1 MAANP
6 AHSPVAPNRKITA
19 SRTPGLPNSRPLIA
33 SSPMRNALALVVL
46 FLLLL
51 AAPLG
56 HATPATTPG
65 PTPEGFSLRH
75 MDLTVDPR
83 HDFARF
89 AAGTWNDT
97 FEMPADKS
105 RYGAFDALAERN
117 LDNLRTLLEAAA
129 AGHAPA
135 GSLERQVGDFYA
147 AALDEAAF
155 EAVGLTPIESHLAE
169 LSAVDSPAAL
179 ARLVG
184 TWRGQG
190 LPGLF
195 GLWVG
200 PDSRQSDI
208 HALSFSQG
216 GLSLPSRDYY
226 FADQFAAIRTE
237 FVAHLTRLFQLAGD
251 DPATA
256 AAEAALI
263 LDLETALAAH
273 VRTPVQ
279 LRDRVANYHRYTLAD
294 FTALL
299 AALPVADLV
308 AASGLD
314 LTALEYV
321 IVGQPEF
328 FTGLNLL
335 LHERPLAHWRSH
347 LRHRLLS
354 SSATRLTA
362 AFAAEHFSFYGTTLN
377 GIPEQEPRWKRA
389 VRATDDS
396 LGEALSQLYV
406 ARYYPPEASAR
417 MATMIDNIKAVMRDR
432 LANLAWMSPTTRA
445 EALAKFNRFTARIG
459 HPDTWRDISAIAVS
473 RADYFG
479 NRRAADHH
487 ESRRRLDRLGEEVDK
502 TEWAMTAPTVN
513 AYFQP
518 TANQIVFPAG
528 ILQPPF
534 FDFHADDAVNYG
546 VIGAIIGHEIIHGFD
561 DQGRRYDA
569 AGNLRDWWTETDA
582 AEFAARAQVL
592 INQFN
597 TYEGLPGFFVNGTLT
612 QGENIADLGGVSIAF
627 EALQRALAASPRPP
641 LIDGYTPEQRF
652 FIAWAQ
658 GWRTTYRDDALR
670 RQLIVGPHAPGQF
683 RAIGALV
690 NQAAFH
696 EAFAIQPGNPM
707 WLAPA
712 DRAQIW

>member
-1 MAANP
+1 MRTYLSLLVLLPLLCTTP
-6 AHSPVAPNRKITA
+6 AVP
-19 SRTPGLPNSRPLIA
+19 
-33 SSPMRNALALVVL
+33 
-46 FLLLL
+46 
-51 AAPLG
+51 AAP
-56 HATPATTPG
+56 ANTATTA
-65 PTPEGFSLRH
+65 PEGFSIRH

-89 AAGTWNDT
+89 AAGTWYDT
-97 FEMPADKS
+97 FEIPADKS
-105 RYGAFDALAERN
+105 RYGAFDTLAERN
-117 LDNLRTLLEAAA
+117 LENLRDLLEAAA
-129 AGHAPA
+129 AGDAPA
-135 GSLERQVGDFYA
+135 GSLERQLGDFYA
-147 AALDEAAF
+147 AALDEAAI
-155 EAVGLTPIESHLAE
+155 EAAGLTPIESHLAE
-169 LSAVDSPAAL
+169 LAAIDSPAAL

-184 TWRGQG
+184 EWRGQG

-251 DPATA
+251 DATTA

-279 LRDRVANYHRYTLAD
+279 LRDRVANYNRYTPAE

-299 AALPVADLV
+299 GALPVADLV
-308 AASGLD
+308 AATGLD
-314 LTALEYV
+314 LTDLEYV

-328 FTGLNLL
+328 FSGLNTL
-335 LHERPLAHWRSH
+335 LHERPLAHWRGH

-354 SSATRLTA
+354 SSAPRLTA
-362 AFAAEHFSFYGTTLN
+362 AFVAEHFNFYSTTLN
-377 GIPEQEPRWKRA
+377 GIPEMEPRWKRA
-389 VRATDDS
+389 VRATDAD
-396 LGEALSQLYV
+396 LGEALGQLYV

-417 MATMIDNIKAVMRDR
+417 MATMIANIKAVMRDR
-432 LANLAWMSPTTRA
+432 LANLAWMSPATRT
-445 EALAKFNRFTARIG
+445 EAVAKFDRFIARIG
-459 HPDTWRDISAIAVS
+459 HPDTWRDISAITVS

-487 ESRRRLDRLGEEVDK
+487 ESRRRLDRLGEEVDN

-546 VIGAIIGHEIIHGFD
+546 LIGSIIGHEIIHGFD

-569 AGNLRDWWTETDA
+569 EGNLRDWWTEADA

-592 INQFN
+592 INQFD
-597 TYEGLPGFFVNGTLT
+597 TYEGLPGLFVNGTLT

-627 EALQRALAASPRPP
+627 EALQRALAAGPRPP

-658 GWRTTYRDDALR
+658 GWRTAYRDDALR

-696 EAFAIQPGNPM
+696 EAFATQPGDPM

-712 DRAQIW
+712 DRARIW